1 MYSNNKILDEFDGS
15 NLLENTVDNHIHC
28 CPHINDRS
36 VHIFEAV
43 RHANACK
50 MKAIG
55 LMDNFANSSGYAAL
69 VNKELSSM
77 NLEVFGGLIME
88 PYAGGLSAEAVKVAL
103 KYNYGD
109 NLNTRFISMPTHH
122 TRFIAKAENRSE
134 DYIKSCLYIPE
145 IGGLPDPL
153 PEILEL
159 IAKYDVVLNT
169 GHLSG
174 EEALRL
180 VEFAKLR
187 GINRILVPS
196 SHYEPEIVK
205 EISNQNCYAEFSFL
219 FTSKATEVGLT
230 HIDEEKHKAQPVKI
244 EKMKDLIKSA
254 GINNTILSSDCGLSI
269 LPIPVEGFARFL
281 LNIKKQGFS
290 EKEIKIMSSVNP
302 SSLFKIKENDSKE

>member
-1 MYSNNKILDEFDGS
+1 MSNSITVLKMLDKIYD
-15 NLLENTVDNHIHC
+15 V
-28 CPHINDRS
+28 
-36 VHIFEAV
+36 
-43 RHANACK
+43 
-50 MKAIG
+50 
-55 LMDNFANSSGYAAL
+55 L
-69 VNKELSSM
+69 VNKELSSI

-88 PYAGGLSAEAVKVAL
+88 PYAGGLSVEAVKVAL

-174 EEALRL
+174 EEAIRL
-180 VEFAKLR
+180 IEFAKLR

-244 EKMKDLIKSA
+244 EKMKNLIKSA